1 VQRGARES
9 TATPVLALEKSDKC
23 LKVDRR
29 RESAIVRSLVRAA
42 FGTLLIELIRD
53 LHRQM
58 SERDNESFDLDD
70 EFLSGPT
77 EDGTDYDRLLDR
89 VDKRVRNQGKR
100 GKAAWSRLE
109 EVLADK
115 KLEKDLKDF
124 DDEL

>member
-1 VQRGARES
+1 MAV
-9 TATPVLALEKSDKC
+9 
-23 LKVDRR
+23 
-29 RESAIVRSLVRAA
+29 
-42 FGTLLIELIRD
+42 
-53 LHRQM
+53 
-58 SERDNESFDLDD
+58 RDNEGFDLDE
-70 EFLSGPT
+70 EFLNSPP

-115 KLEKDLKDF
+115 KLEKDLQDF

>member
-1 VQRGARES
+1 
-9 TATPVLALEKSDKC
+9 
-23 LKVDRR
+23 
-29 RESAIVRSLVRAA
+29 
-42 FGTLLIELIRD
+42 
-53 LHRQM
+53 M
-58 SERDNESFDLDD
+58 SERDNENFDIDD
-70 EFLSGPT
+70 EFLSTPA

-89 VDKRVRNQGKR
+89 ADKRARSQGKR

>member
-1 VQRGARES
+1 
-9 TATPVLALEKSDKC
+9 
-23 LKVDRR
+23 
-29 RESAIVRSLVRAA
+29 
-42 FGTLLIELIRD
+42 
-53 LHRQM
+53 M

-70 EFLSGPT
+70 EFLNQT

-100 GKAAWSRLE
+100 GKAAWSKLE

-115 KLEKDLKDF
+115 KLEKDLRDIF

>member
-1 VQRGARES
+1 
-9 TATPVLALEKSDKC
+9 
-23 LKVDRR
+23 
-29 RESAIVRSLVRAA
+29 
-42 FGTLLIELIRD
+42 
-53 LHRQM
+53 M

-70 EFLSGPT
+70 EFLNNT

-100 GKAAWSRLE
+100 GKAAWSKLE

-115 KLEKDLKDF
+115 KLEKDLRDIF

>member
-1 VQRGARES
+1 
-9 TATPVLALEKSDKC
+9 
-23 LKVDRR
+23 
-29 RESAIVRSLVRAA
+29 
-42 FGTLLIELIRD
+42 
-53 LHRQM
+53 M

-70 EFLSGPT
+70 EFLNST

-100 GKAAWSRLE
+100 GKAAWSKLE

-115 KLEKDLKDF
+115 KLEKDLRDIF